1 MNVVL
6 WQCVYLGRIVILC
19 HHYSLQVVPAT
30 IIQAWFPWR
39 KRTGNTGQ
47 NSNANVNNL
56 FYIHTAIVFCKI
68 CDFVSFFFQ
77 IYSLSLQFLEINNQ
91 QHKNSIKMVN
101 IALARFNNAFPLV
114 SWTSSTNVMS
124 KSDLQEKCAPAS
136 SSIKKAF
143 IYFPA
148 LENFI
153 KLALVLFEDANLFHC
168 VQRVRKETRLSK
180 MELDI
185 IIDRKWMKG
194 AHSKDLNT
202 RKGS

>member
-1 MNVVL
+1 MTGCDVVSY
-6 WQCVYLGRIVILC
+6 V
-19 HHYSLQVVPAT
+19 
-30 IIQAWFPWR
+30 F
-39 KRTGNTGQ
+39 
-47 NSNANVNNL
+47 SNI
-56 FYIHTAIVFCKI
+56 FIVFL
-68 CDFVSFFFQ
+68 V
-77 IYSLSLQFLEINNQ
+77 LEINNQ
-91 QHKNSIKMVN
+91 QQKSSIKMVN
-101 IALARFNNAFPLV
+101 MALARFNNAFPLV

-168 VQRVRKETRLSK
+168 VQRVRKETRQSK

-185 IIDRKWMKG
+185 TIDRKWMKG